1 VVIDGDIKI
10 MALFD
15 GHGDNGHFV
24 SNFVMGCMLDYLK
37 NAKVIGG
44 KTFMQVSD
52 SISDQEVTKLLKN
65 AFKYT

>member
-1 VVIDGDIKI
+1 MVIDGDIKI

-24 SNFVMGCMLDYLK
+24 SNFAMSCMLDYIK
-37 NAKVIGG
+37 NARVLNG

-52 SISDQEVTKLLKN
+52 IVSDEMVTKLLEN